1 MAEKKPL
8 TIQFLIPD
16 FEVGVVNA
24 PLSGEGEDY
33 EGTME
38 DVNKYLIGQPQK
50 LDFDKVQREFN
61 DRLFEVLSLLSESK
75 PVLNEFQVDKVTFSV
90 GVNLEGK
97 VSILGSSGISVGS
110 ETGIQV
116 TLARKWKLHT
126 ILDNDPFISRFK
138 TQHYSRIANH

>member
-1 MAEKKPL
+1 MAEEKPL

-16 FEVGVVNA
+16 FEVGVA
-24 PLSGEGEDY
+24 SEPLSGEGEDY

-116 TLARKWKLHT
+116 TLARK
-126 ILDNDPFISRFK
+126 
-138 TQHYSRIANH
+138 

>member
-1 MAEKKPL
+1 MAGHEKPL

-16 FEVGVVNA
+16 FEVGVVSE
-24 PLSGEGEDY
+24 PLSGEEEY
-33 EGTME
+33 EGAME

-50 LDFDKVQREFN
+50 LDFDKVQKEFN

-75 PVLNEFQVDKVTFSV
+75 PVLNDFQVDTVTFSV
-90 GVNLEGK
+90 GVNLDGK

-116 TLARKWKLHT
+116 TLARK
-126 ILDNDPFISRFK
+126 
-138 TQHYSRIANH
+138 

>member
-1 MAEKKPL
+1 MAEEKPL

-16 FEVGVVNA
+16 FEVGVTNE
-24 PLSGEGEDY
+24 PLNGEGEDY

-50 LDFDKVQREFN
+50 LDFDKVQGEFN

-116 TLARKWKLHT
+116 TLARK
-126 ILDNDPFISRFK
+126 
-138 TQHYSRIANH
+138 